1 MIFMRVFNG
10 LRIGSIVIYA
20 KNQQK
25 YRVMELLE
33 NEGKRTC
40 KIMSMNNTDIIL
52 EVPVELCERIER

>member
-1 MIFMRVFNG
+1 MRVFNG

>member
-1 MIFMRVFNG
+1 MRVFNG
-10 LRIGSIVIYA
+10 LRIGSIVIYE

-40 KIMSMNNTDIIL
+40 KIMSMTNADIIL
-52 EVPVELCERIER
+52 EVPVELCERIEN

>member
-1 MIFMRVFNG
+1 MRIFNG
-10 LRIGSIVIYA
+10 LRIGSIVIYK

-33 NEGKRTC
+33 NEGQRTC
-40 KIMSMNNTDIIL
+40 KIMSMTNTNVIL